1 MIMYKPTLI
10 LKRLVIQKSG
20 MSVYDEAFH
29 EGVNII
35 RGKNGGGKTTIVESI
50 FYVLGG
56 DIPKKKKEF
65 STCDFVYAEFEINQN
80 TFTLKR
86 AIDNE
91 GRPAIEI
98 FEGDFEDGMV
108 SSEAWTRYPNTRSD
122 TKKSYSMILFE
133 LLGFPEDKT
142 LDGQNI
148 TIHDIL
154 RLLFEDQGTSSDK
167 IFLNQSY
174 PEKNIK
180 RQAIS
185 DLLLGIDDFELHFL
199 RLQLHE
205 KDREWSSYDGQLKQI
220 YKVLGSANLDVSLIS
235 LGTEKNNILSE
246 QKQIEDKITSLY
258 EEDSAKRKKDADKS
272 FAKVKNEISELKQ
285 KISIKEQS
293 KKSLLFEVE
302 DSISFIASLDIKIEA
317 LSASTEITK
326 SLGSIDFAYCPSCLQ
341 ILEENEDHKK
351 CCLCKSDVKDDG
363 LSVGYLKMKNE
374 ISFQKRES
382 EAIVERKRKRIQD
395 IEADV
400 IDLSQRLKEL
410 ERQNK
415 NFINTLNP
423 VEAEVKTLLERT
435 GYLQRALQDVLER
448 EKLAAKVT
456 EISEKKAEI
465 NEQISRLKDQI
476 AGVESLRENKK
487 NVIYTDL
494 NDLTVS
500 LIKNDPIQEL
510 KGVDRISFDFGKD
523 ELFAVGKDSPAAS
536 TGSYL
541 KNAFF
546 FSLFLLS
553 LKHSS
558 VRYPRFIVMDNLED
572 KGLQDDRVQ
581 QFHQDIIGL
590 SKESKVK
597 HQIIFTARSEVI
609 TDDLEKSGMCIGG
622 NFDGNTNNYSLE
634 FSRSPSKNKGT
645 QDE

>member
-20 MSVYDEAFH
+20 KSVYDEAFR
-29 EGVNII
+29 EGVIII

-56 DIPKKKKEF
+56 DIPKKKQEF
-65 STCDFVYAEFEINQN
+65 STCDFVYGEFEINQN

-91 GRPAIEI
+91 GHPAIEI
-98 FEGDFEDGMV
+98 FEGLFEDGMAN
-108 SSEAWTRYPNTRSD
+108 SEAWTRYPNRRSN
-122 TKKSYSMILFE
+122 TKKSYSEILFE
-133 LLGFPEDKT
+133 LLGLPEDKT

-199 RLQLHE
+199 KLQLHE
-205 KDREWSSYDGQLKQI
+205 KDREWSNYDGQLKQI
-220 YKVLGSANLDVSLIS
+220 YKVLGSAKLDVSLIS
-235 LGTEKNNILSE
+235 LGKEKNNILSE
-246 QKQIEDKITSLY
+246 QKLIEDKIVSLY
-258 EEDSAKRKKDADKS
+258 EEDSAKRKRAADKS
-272 FAKVKNEISELKQ
+272 FTKVKSEISELKQ
-285 KISIKEQS
+285 KLSIKEQS

-302 DSISFIASLDIKIEA
+302 DSISFVASLDVKIEA
-317 LSASTEITK
+317 LSASTEVTK

-341 ILEENEDHKK
+341 ILEDSSDHKK

-363 LSVGYLKMKNE
+363 LSIGYLKMKNE

-382 EAIVERKRKRIQD
+382 EAIIERKRKRIQE
-395 IEADV
+395 IETEIA
-400 IDLSQRLKEL
+400 DLSRQLKDL
-410 ERQNK
+410 ERKNK
-415 NFINTLNP
+415 NFINVLNP
-423 VEAEVKTLLERT
+423 VEAEIKTLLERT
-435 GYLQRALQDVLER
+435 GYLQRALQDILER

-476 AGVESLRENKK
+476 AEVESLRENKK
-487 NVIYTDL
+487 SIIYNDL

-510 KGVDRISFDFGKD
+510 KEVDRISFDFAKD

-541 KNAFF
+541 KNSFF

-581 QFHQDIIGL
+581 QFHQDIIKY
-590 SKESKVK
+590 SQESSVK
-597 HQIIFTARSEVI
+597 HQVIFTARSEVI
-609 TDDLEKSGMCIGG
+609 TEELENSGMCIGK
-622 NFDGNTNNYSLE
+622 NFDGNTGKYSLKLLNKK
-634 FSRSPSKNKGT
+634 RNSKV
-645 QDE
+645 